1 MKKIFTLAI
10 ASMIAIAS
18 FAQAPA
24 TQKAARS
31 NKIEHVMNVN
41 AMNQEYK
48 NAKALEAAKAEKA
61 AAANEASAT
70 VVRKSAQKPGFAQ
83 AQVGNVRTIANANVS
98 NRQVSPLKSKVSFEK
113 TMMRRTAGVSP
124 KNFAPS
130 YPVQEVTEDL
140 TKEMFHTWTSAD
152 ATAELAAVQSGTWC
166 DYVLNESTG
175 MPYGNGN
182 VDWMQYANLSDY
194 KALKVVATAGTPRFF
209 LNRMTA
215 NGQASTGDA
224 IDTNNGDHFAAYVTK
239 EMNEDSVSY
248 TFTLDVAK
256 IVAEQGFAHL
266 NVIKGG
272 NWANVTVTSMT
283 LVKDVTI
290 VGETVDYDMTLGTKT
305 YYGAPDYDWFLVFQT
320 NDGLYQ
326 FRFDIAN
333 QPAEALPLD
342 QEFTLADM
350 IPAYSWAKNQVT
362 GAYVEYHDVS
372 FKATLNEAGSV
383 DYYATV
389 VDTDGNTFNLKCLAP
404 AGVEITS
411 EETWNFAAT
420 EVEVNDFTADMG
432 LLQIIGDNNDQ
443 LAAITLQTNQLAG
456 TYTMDDVYGP
466 GQYTVLY
473 VNAADYTGVK
483 CFDLNATVTE
493 TGATVDYYGENG
505 VLYHI
510 TYTFPG
516 GNEPGDEPADVTVT
530 KDEHGII
537 TSVAGGE
544 KKIYNRQGTAYL
556 VQSGSMTFTEQS
568 GTATIVEDGDVV
580 YLQKPISEYS
590 SNAWVAGT
598 KVGNTYVFP
607 AKQPLEFSTQY
618 MATISMRWGVITAT
632 GNISVTDAEENFVF
646 AVEGNQLILQGTAA
660 YSGTADAPY
669 MGAFWDDDNSAT
681 GYGDAETVLT
691 YDPDAKPASN
701 DLVTPPANLATETWY
716 LNGRNVTSDGYTAI
730 KNRNV
735 QVGFDGSDVY
745 VQGMFENFPTSWV
758 KGTIAGDV
766 VTFEKL
772 QFVGTYASYNIWMVG
787 AVDETGLDETFAVS
801 DAVATYD
808 AEAKALYF
816 DTEVLANAKENE
828 IYYLEWLTEVA
839 ITAEEPIYVEPVIT
853 DLTAELPYFNSF
865 DTEAEQAQVGIY
877 DANEDANTFTF
888 AGPSSGDNTTPALRY
903 RYHSTNMGDD
913 YAVMPGFQLV
923 AGTPYKLSIEA
934 RAYSATYPEIVEVLV
949 ARNEAKA
956 SNFDVAVIEATEIAT
971 KEYETLSGTF
981 VPEESGLYYFAVH
994 AISEPDQFY
1003 LYVDNFSVKTDDV
1016 LAPMPVSDLEVV
1028 ADANAELKAVVSFKT
1043 PATNVSG
1050 GALEG
1055 VKVTVKRDGD
1065 VINEGVW
1072 AADAQVTVEDN
1083 EVPAPGYHI
1092 YQVGVATVDGEHVG
1106 DVASAKAYV
1115 GEDVPGDVED
1125 LAAADKND
1133 HVLLSW
1139 TAPTEGENGGIVK
1152 AENLKYNVYPVEM
1165 YEFWG
1170 MVFPEIDFENPY
1182 MTGVTATE
1190 ANVAFDTN
1198 TGEQTYTYF
1207 GVTAAN
1213 EAGESAGAMAS
1224 VLTGEAYA
1232 LPFHESFDG
1241 GTLAYWWGVDYDDNI
1256 YDNEGGL
1263 GLTNDGEVVFDA
1275 PVAGWIEFYSGK
1287 IDLGQVA
1294 NPTLSFTYQA
1304 NTSAIM
1310 EVIAYSADKQ
1320 VTNVVGV
1327 DAAQAPATFSMKL
1340 TDFVGEQ
1347 WVRFTV
1353 RLVTTG
1359 ATQMIV
1365 DDFNVLDLYSDNLT
1379 IALSAPA
1386 KIVAGQ
1392 SAVVTA
1398 TVQNEGENVAEGYS
1412 VKFYLNDVEMPAPMF
1427 ETPALAFFETAEF
1440 EIELATSVF
1449 DEAGDVTVKAEVVY
1463 AADLKPEDNTDEAV
1477 VTIAAPSAQPV
1488 ASVAAEVTENG
1499 NLAISW
1505 TLVEGDG
1512 VAETTEDF
1520 EAYDGNTIY
1529 TNGATL
1535 GDWKGLDLS
1544 QGSSYGW
1551 NSASIAWNY
1560 TGEAYAFG
1568 IMNFETVGLSGT
1580 TTANSGAQALMFM
1593 SEVDAASGAGITSN
1607 KYLIS
1612 SELPGVA
1619 QTISFMALPM
1629 TTQYGAEEIEVLASS
1644 TTDDVNAFSVV
1655 EKFSIAVE
1663 SWTEYTASLPEG
1675 TKYFALHYVS
1685 TDIFALFIDDVKYM
1699 TSGSATP
1706 TGFNVYIDENLV
1718 ATAAADALS
1727 YTYTDEIS
1735 AGEHSVAVT
1744 ALYGDKESA
1753 PVLASVTTAIENIAA
1768 LKSFNIYNAA
1778 GVLVRK
1784 NATSFKGLE
1793 AGVYVVNGVKVT
1805 VK

>member
-24 TQKAARS
+24 SQKAARS
-31 NKIEHVMNVN
+31 NKVEHVMNVN

-48 NAKALEAAKAEKA
+48 NAKALEAAKAVKA
-61 AAANEASAT
+61 AVANEAGAT

-83 AQVGNVRTIANANVS
+83 AQIGNVRTIANANVS
-98 NRQVSPLKSKVSFEK
+98 NRQFSPLKSKVSFEK

-239 EMNEDSVSY
+239 EMNPDSVSY

-256 IVAEQGFAHL
+256 IVTEQGFAHL

-272 NWANVTVTSMT
+272 NWANVTVSSMT

-290 VGETVDYDMTLGTKT
+290 VGETVDYDMTLGTIK

-350 IPAYSWAKNQVT
+350 IADYSWAKNQVT

-372 FKATLNEAGSV
+372 FKATLNEAGKV

-420 EVEVNDFTADMG
+420 EVQVNDFTADMG

-516 GNEPGDEPADVTVT
+516 GDEPGDEPTDVTVT

-537 TSVAGGE
+537 TSVEGGV

-556 VQSGSMTFTEQS
+556 VQGSQMTYTEQS

-580 YLQKPISEYS
+580 YLEKPVSEYTTS
-590 SNAWVAGT
+590 AWVAGY
-598 KVGNTYVFP
+598 KEGNTYVFP
-607 AKQPLEFSTQY
+607 AKQPLNWSASY
-618 MATISMRWGVITAT
+618 SATMSMRWGVITAA
-632 GNISVTDAEENFVF
+632 GNINVTDAEENFVY
-646 AVEGNQLILQGTAA
+646 VVDGNQLILQGTESFA
-660 YSGTADAPY
+660 TAQGDAPF
-669 MGAFWDDDNSAT
+669 MGVFWDDDNSAT

-691 YDPDAKPASN
+691 YDPDAKPAST
-701 DLVTPPANLATETWY
+701 DLVTPPASLAASTWY
-716 LNGRNVTSDGYTAI
+716 LNGKNVTSNGVTPL

-735 QVGFDGSDVY
+735 QVGFDGSDIY
-745 VQGMFENFPTSWV
+745 VQGLFAEFPTAWV
-758 KGTIAGDV
+758 KGTVAGDV
-766 VTFEKL
+766 VTFENL
-772 QFVGTYASYNIWMVG
+772 QFVGNYSGYNIWMVG
-787 AVDETGLDETFAVS
+787 AYDETGLGQTYALC

-808 AEAKALYF
+808 AEAQALYF
-816 DTEVLANAKENE
+816 DTEILANAKETE
-828 IYYLEWLTEVA
+828 IYYLEWIQDAV
-839 ITAEEPIYVEPVIT
+839 ITAEEPVFEEPVIT
-853 DLTAELPYFNSF
+853 ELTAELPYYNSF

-877 DANEDANTFTF
+877 DANEDGSTFSF
-888 AGPSSGDNTTPALRY
+888 AAASGADNSTPALRY
-903 RYHSTNMGDD
+903 RYNASNMGDD
-913 YAVMPGFQLV
+913 YAVMPGLALE
-923 AGTPYKLSIEA
+923 AGNPYKVSIDVRSYSNSWPEA
-934 RAYSATYPEIVEVLV
+934 VEVL
-949 ARNEAKA
+949 AGREAKA
-956 SNFDVAVIEATEIAT
+956 SKLVEVAIESMEVATG
-971 KEYETLSGTF
+971 EYQTVTGTF
-981 VPEESGLYYFAVH
+981 VPDSTGVYYFAVH

-1003 LYVDNFSVKTDDV
+1003 LYVDNFSVKGDDV
-1016 LAPMPVSDLEVV
+1016 LAPMAVSDLEVV

-1043 PATNVSG
+1043 PATTVSG
-1050 GALEG
+1050 VALEG

-1072 AADAQVTVEDN
+1072 GADAQVTIEDN

-1106 DVASAKAYV
+1106 DMASAKAYV
-1115 GEDVPGDVED
+1115 GEDVPTDVEN
-1125 LAAADKND
+1125 LAAFDKNES
-1133 HVLLSW
+1133 VLLTW
-1139 TAPTEGENGGIVK
+1139 TAPTAGENGGIVK
-1152 AENLKYNVYPVEM
+1152 AENLVYNVYPVEM
-1165 YEFWG
+1165 VEFFG
-1170 MVFPEIDFENPY
+1170 MQFPEIDFENPY
-1182 MTGVTATE
+1182 VTGVTATE
-1190 ANVAFDTN
+1190 ANAPFDTN
-1198 TGEQTYTYF
+1198 AGVQQYTYF

-1213 EAGESAGAMAS
+1213 AAGESAGALAAL
-1224 VLTGEAYA
+1224 LTGEAYA

-1256 YDNEGGL
+1256 YDADGGL
-1263 GLTNDGEVVFDA
+1263 GLTAEGEIVFQA

-1287 IDLGQVA
+1287 INLGNVA
-1294 NPTLSFTYQA
+1294 NPTLSFTYKSDA
-1304 NTSAIM
+1304 AVTM
-1310 EVIAYSADKQ
+1310 EVIAYDADKEVSQ
-1320 VTNVVGV
+1320 TVNV
-1327 DAAQAPATFSMKL
+1327 PASAEASAFAMKL
-1340 TDFVGEQ
+1340 TEFAGSQ
-1347 WVRFTV
+1347 WMRFTV
-1353 RLVTTG
+1353 RVVTTG
-1359 ATQMIV
+1359 AANVIA

-1392 SAVVTA
+1392 SAVVKA

-1463 AADLKPEDNTDEAV
+1463 AADLKPEDNIDEAV

-1488 ASVAAEVTENG
+1488 ASVAAQETENG
-1499 NLAISW
+1499 NLTISW
-1505 TLVEGDG
+1505 TLVEGEG
-1512 VAETTEDF
+1512 ATEATEDF
-1520 EAYDGNTIY
+1520 EAYEGNTIY
-1529 TNGATL
+1529 ANGATL

-1551 NSASIAWNY
+1551 NSSSIAWNY

-1593 SEVDAASGAGITSN
+1593 SEVDPATSAGIASN

-1644 TTDDVNAFSVV
+1644 TTDDVNAFTVV

-1699 TSGSATP
+1699 TSGTATP

-1784 NATSFKGLE
+1784 NATSFNGLE